1 MTGNVSLSVFG
12 KFEVCIGES
21 PIRSIAAPKT
31 QALLIYLAMERD
43 RPWTRDRLAAL
54 FWPDAADIAA
64 RNNLRQSLFL
74 LRRALGPAADELL
87 AVSPRTVQWNPA
99 AGARVDAAEFDRL
112 LQAAGGREDDA
123 SLQLVEQAVA
133 LYRAP
138 LLDGM
143 PNCGSDLFDEWLSMQ
158 RERLAQR
165 ASAALAKLSDAY
177 LARREF
183 RQAER
188 FARRL
193 LELDPLCEPAH
204 RSVMRSLAGLG
215 DPAAALR
222 QFKQCV
228 ALLQAGLDVGPMPET
243 TALANEIRASVPG
256 PNAVDLAGPAEA
268 VRAPGEQDEE
278 MRRRSP
284 STRQAFS
291 LTETHPT
298 PLMTF
303 IGRRKE
309 LARVV
314 ALLLDPA
321 CRLLTLCGPGGV
333 GKTRLALQA
342 AAQVETAFGDGALF
356 VSMVGV
362 RYPEEVVPTIARAV
376 AASPLM
382 NGAPAELVAAFLRP
396 RHLLLVIDK
405 FEQVVEGAPQ
415 LVALLQA
422 APQIKILVTSREVLR
437 LYGERTFRVPPL
449 TLARR
454 DVDAPE
460 TIAASDAVQLFVSH
474 ARTAVPEFEAKAENL
489 EAIAELCARLDGLPL
504 AIELAAAR
512 VRMLSPQK
520 MLDQLRRGKSATRL
534 LDRGASDVPPRQRT
548 LFAAIDWSYQLLTDE
563 ERTVFRRLAVFAG
576 GASLDEIHAVCIDD
590 GELLPSG
597 LASDGTSMDRLMGLV
612 ESLMDK
618 SLILC
623 EESGGMDAELRVE
636 LLVTMREYG
645 YQQLEEEGEAASIQ
659 RRHALA
665 YLHFAAANHPYPVA
679 QSALP
684 IEAQLRRV
692 RLLHREFDNYQAAL
706 RWSFGDPN
714 HAPHQ
719 QAHDPELGMKLVE
732 AMQDFWFM
740 ANNDEG
746 LLWTVRAVAALAD
759 PQVHVTDD
767 IRARFFYFAGRASFA
782 VNNREGFHPAWWL
795 QQAMGYYQAIG
806 EKQAYGLALVWLIQ
820 HCYVCGRRDEIPPLA
835 AQLIA
840 LVDRHPFAAA
850 FILLGRLAF
859 VGDQLAQ
866 AHHWLALAER
876 YSAAGSDAFNMIYT
890 AGFQGFLALKEG
902 TGPVV
907 ERQQMEALK
916 TARVMQRKDFCV
928 FFLNTLC
935 EIGADRGDVEPIL
948 AMVGEAL
955 PLARDLNES
964 YLVATNLLHGAL
976 ALHRQ
981 AARFVHSHEAERRVD
996 QLIAAAVAITQRSDP
1011 ENHQAGV
1018 AYRRTLDRLCG
1029 VMGDDRLT
1037 AAVAQTPVMAM
1048 DEAIRFFLQRP

>member
-1 MTGNVSLSVFG
+1 VHANKKCKTVVTGNVALSVFG
-12 KFEVCIGES
+12 KFEVCIGENS
-21 PIRSIAAPKT
+21 IRTIAAPKT

-43 RPWTRDRLAAL
+43 RPWPRDRLAAL
-54 FWPDAADIAA
+54 FWPDAAEVAA

-74 LRRALGPAADELL
+74 LRRALGAAADELL

-112 LQAAGGREDDA
+112 LQAAGGRDDDA

-165 ASAALAKLSDAY
+165 VSAALAKLSDAY
-177 LARREF
+177 LAKREF

-204 RSVMRSLAGLG
+204 RSVMRSMAGLG

-228 ALLQAGLDVGPMPET
+228 ALLQAELDVAPMPET
-243 TALANEIRASVPG
+243 VALANEIRASVPSQH
-256 PNAVDLAGPAEA
+256 AADLAGAMW
-268 VRAPGEQDEE
+268 APLGEHGEDL
-278 MRRRSP
+278 RRPPP
-284 STRQAFS
+284 SKRHAFS

-303 IGRRKE
+303 IGRRRE

-314 ALLLDPA
+314 ALLRDPA

-342 AAQVETAFGDGALF
+342 AAQVEAAFADGALF
-356 VSMVGV
+356 VSMVEV

-382 NGAPAELVAAFLRP
+382 SGAPAELVTAFLRP
-396 RHLLLVIDK
+396 RQLLLVIDN

-449 TLARR
+449 TLAKRE
-454 DVDAPE
+454 VDAPE
-460 TIAASDAVQLFVSH
+460 TVAASDAVQLFVSH
-474 ARTAVPEFEAKAENL
+474 ARAAAPEFEAKAETL
-489 EAIAELCARLDGLPL
+489 DAIAELCARLDGLPL

-563 ERTVFRRLAVFAG
+563 ERTLFRRLAVFAG
-576 GASLDEIHAVCIDD
+576 GASLDEIHAACTDD
-590 GELLPSG
+590 GKLLS
-597 LASDGTSMDRLMGLV
+597 SDLRNDGAAMDRLMGLI

-623 EESGGMDAELRVE
+623 EESGGTDAELRVE

-645 YQQLEEEGEAASIQ
+645 YQKLEEEGEAADIQ

-665 YLHFAAANHPYPVA
+665 YLHFAQANHPYPA
-679 QSALP
+679 TQSALP
-684 IEAQLRRV
+684 VEAQLRRV
-692 RLLHREFDNYQAAL
+692 RLLHREFANYQAAL
-706 RWSFGDPN
+706 RWSGD
-714 HAPHQ
+714 
-719 QAHDPELGMKLVE
+719 EV
-732 AMQDFWFM
+732 
-740 ANNDEG
+740 
-746 LLWTVRAVAALAD
+746 
-759 PQVHVTDD
+759 
-767 IRARFFYFAGRASFA
+767 
-782 VNNREGFHPAWWL
+782 
-795 QQAMGYYQAIG
+795 
-806 EKQAYGLALVWLIQ
+806 
-820 HCYVCGRRDEIPPLA
+820 GRRD
-835 AQLIA
+835 
-840 LVDRHPFAAA
+840 
-850 FILLGRLAF
+850 
-859 VGDQLAQ
+859 
-866 AHHWLALAER
+866 
-876 YSAAGSDAFNMIYT
+876 
-890 AGFQGFLALKEG
+890 
-902 TGPVV
+902 
-907 ERQQMEALK
+907 
-916 TARVMQRKDFCV
+916 
-928 FFLNTLC
+928 
-935 EIGADRGDVEPIL
+935 
-948 AMVGEAL
+948 
-955 PLARDLNES
+955 
-964 YLVATNLLHGAL
+964 
-976 ALHRQ
+976 
-981 AARFVHSHEAERRVD
+981 ARFLVHG
-996 QLIAAAVAITQRSDP
+996 QQR
-1011 ENHQAGV
+1011 
-1018 AYRRTLDRLCG
+1018 
-1029 VMGDDRLT
+1029 
-1037 AAVAQTPVMAM
+1037 
-1048 DEAIRFFLQRP
+1048 